1 MDNLAYISEQNG
13 RPFNIS
19 GGLSPDLKLRQK
31 ESSSQLLTSIN
42 SRFKPSKKI
51 VYYKRGTI
59 ALAFLAL
66 FLIASLI
73 IVVTFYTK
81 PAKQSDLCMT
91 NECIRTAAN
100 LKYSMNFSVQPCD
113 NFYDFCCGKW
123 SQQHPNHGWYP
134 TFSTFTT
141 VTEKIVIESMKIL
154 GEAVEE
160 DEPQAVSLAK
170 RLYESCITKEYTE
183 AVGLMALYD
192 YLAMVNLPIV
202 PSFINRSN
210 NTQFNWVKTEVSM
223 KMVLAMDLFIGFT
236 VQPNIFKRDQNVIYL
251 GILLQN
257 CPLPSPFRN
266 EKLGHKRGSWQGN
279 WIRNNSDEEG
289 NEHAED
295 ELLRNKVRSNI
306 IKYVM
311 RNILKD
317 NNYVGINGS
326 QLQVAADIINNITSY
341 IDELNVNYTRRDGEN
356 GEDSTKKFSFK
367 ELQEITD
374 DNVENPVKDFWI
386 DYISLIFQDT
396 NVTIDSQNDSLFISE
411 TELPYLFTVLDY
423 VSSQP
428 LEHLELYMW
437 WSAVYAMIMS
447 TSSDITSYI
456 EYQISE
462 YYASK
467 RPEDTVYVRSR
478 SLDCSEM
485 VNKYMGWAVSYAI
498 TDRVFANRTKPKVQQ
513 MLNGIKSAFV
523 EHVQSITW
531 MDSETKK
538 VTLEKTDEML
548 SFIGYP
554 EWLFEKGALDQK
566 YAGLELNET
575 TYLTNMINIIL
586 QFTNESLT
594 SLRLFN
600 PRDWST
606 EPITVNAFNS
616 FPDNAIN
623 VPLAILNY
631 PLYDLGLEVLNYG
644 SIGSILGHEL
654 THGFDN
660 AGRKHDKYGN
670 YVQWWS
676 NKTIETFE
684 NLTHCFVKQYDNYT
698 IEDVPGHAQGNRTL
712 GENLAD
718 NGGLNQAF
726 TAYKRYKNKHGGE
739 PKLPGFEQFTS
750 EQMFFISYGSIW
762 CETAS
767 REDLKLQLEQ
777 DEHCPN
783 ALRVIGVLQN
793 SEDFTEAFQCPRD
806 SFMNPKRERC
816 KIW

>member
-13 RPFNIS
+13 RPFSIS
-19 GGLSPDLKLRQK
+19 GGIVRDLKHRQK
-31 ESSSQLLTSIN
+31 ENSSQLLTSIN

-51 VYYKRGTI
+51 VYYKRGTV
-59 ALAFLAL
+59 ALVLL
-66 FLIASLI
+66 VLLLLASLI
-73 IVVTFYTK
+73 TVITLDKK

-91 NECIRTAAN
+91 NECIRSAAN

-113 NFYDFCCGKW
+113 NFYEFCCGKW

-134 TFSTFTT
+134 SFSTFTT
-141 VTEKIVIESMKIL
+141 VTEKIVIESMKVL
-154 GEAVEE
+154 KEDVEE
-160 DEPQAVSLAK
+160 GEPKAVSLAK
-170 RLYESCITKEYTE
+170 KLYESCVIKEYTE
-183 AVGLMALYD
+183 ALGLTPLYD
-192 YLAMVNLPIV
+192 YLAMINLPIV
-202 PSFINRSN
+202 PSFINQSE
-210 NTQFNWVKTEVSM
+210 NTQFNWVKAEISM
-223 KMVLAMDLFIGFT
+223 KIVLAMDVFIGFT
-236 VQPNIFKRDQNVIYL
+236 VQPNIFKRDQNVMYL
-251 GILLQN
+251 GIQFQS
-257 CPLPSPFRN
+257 CPLPSPIRK
-266 EKLGHKRGSWQGN
+266 EKLRHKFKSWQGN
-279 WIRNNSDEEG
+279 WVRNKNDEE
-289 NEHAED
+289 EEDEEAED
-295 ELLRNKVRSNI
+295 KFMRNQIRSNI
-306 IKYVM
+306 IKYVIK
-311 RNILKD
+311 NVLKD
-317 NNYVGINGS
+317 NNRLDIEDS

-341 IDELNVNYTRRDGEN
+341 MDELNDNYTRGESE
-356 GEDSTKKFSFK
+356 EDPIKKISFK
-367 ELQEITD
+367 DLQEKTD
-374 DNVENPVKDFWI
+374 NNVENPVKNFWI

-396 NVTIDSQNDSLFISE
+396 NVTIDPHNDSLFITE
-411 TELPYLFTVLDY
+411 KELPYLFDVLNY

-428 LEHLELYMW
+428 SEHVELFMW

-456 EYQISE
+456 ERQTSM

-467 RPEDTVYVRSR
+467 RPEDPIYVRSR

-498 TDRVFANRTKPKVQQ
+498 TDRVFANRAKPKVQQ

-531 MDSETKK
+531 MDSKTKK
-538 VTLEKTDEML
+538 VTLEKSNEML

-554 EWLFEKGALDQK
+554 EWLFKNGALDRK
-566 YAGLELNET
+566 YAGLEINET

-586 QFTNESLT
+586 QYTNESLS

-623 VPLAILNY
+623 VPLAIMNY

-676 NKTIETFE
+676 NETAETFE
-684 NLTHCFVKQYDNYT
+684 NLTNCFVKQYDNYT
-698 IEDVPGHAQGNRTL
+698 IEDIPGHANGNMTL

-726 TAYKRYKNKHGGE
+726 AAYKQYKNQHGEE
-739 PKLPGFEQFTS
+739 PKLPGFEQFTN

-762 CETAS
+762 CETVS
-767 REDLKLQLEQ
+767 KEDLRAQLEQ

-783 ALRVIGVLQN
+783 ALRVIGTLQN
-793 SEDFTEAFQCPRD
+793 SEDFTEAFQCPQS